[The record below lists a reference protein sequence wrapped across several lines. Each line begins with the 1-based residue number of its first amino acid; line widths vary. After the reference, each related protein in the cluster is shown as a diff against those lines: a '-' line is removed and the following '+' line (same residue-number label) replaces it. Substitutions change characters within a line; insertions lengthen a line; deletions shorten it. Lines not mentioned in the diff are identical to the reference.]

1 NEMYWSGSMSP
12 IVSLDNFKFFTT
24 STTATSVSINDVA
37 IAEGDVGTTNFVFTI
52 TRTTNSTAF
61 DIDISLAGISAT
73 SGVDF
78 TAQAPSTLSFAANGN
93 LSQSYTVEV
102 LNDFLVE
109 GNETFQVSLSNPTN
123 GTQISKANGIGTI
136 LDNDALCETF
146 ETEGQA
152 GENNFT
158 EGSDHLFTVSG
169 ELVIGFEAGTGSN
182 GSDYYL
188 ESDITNVPHSGQVG
202 SVTIS
207 NCTVVPLSLDLFT
220 SNDQIPNTQEQGTV
234 RFIGTLAAGGTA
246 FADFTTGTDGGLFTE
261 NLSFTGTAL
270 QDQELTAMTVELLGI
285 VDYVAIDDFKYDFR
299 ALTPT
304 VGTITDAT
312 CNNSDGMAEISGLPA
327 SISFDVSYMGPG
339 GAVGPLTLSSNSSG
353 VLTINNLA
361 PGSYTQ
367 LVLSS
372 DGGSCSSSPLSFT
385 IGSSDTENPTASNP
399 APINVTCREDIPDP
413 SVSVVT
419 DEMDNCPGTITV
431 AFDTEEGNGGAG
443 TTASPLIISRDYTVT
458 DAAGNSITVTQTI
471 TVIDDEAPTANCPSD
486 VTVGN
491 DAGLCGANVSF
502 TIPDPTDNCMG
513 ATSSPDPDSGS
524 FFDVGTTPVTV
535 TATDASGNTGTCTFN
550 VTVNDTE
557 APIATCAGSIAPVT
571 ADENCMEIIADILSS
586 PLASGSDN
594 CPGVSLSQSP
604 PPGAQVGIGLT
615 VITITATDA
624 AGLQGT
630 CTYDLTVLDGFS
642 PNAECVDNL
651 EVFLDDNGDA
661 SISFA
666 DIDNGSSDNC
676 EISSLVLDDSTFT
689 CADAGMTQLV
699 VLTATDA
706 AGNQDTCQTP
716 VTVRD
721 TILPA
726 LVCQNV
732 TYNLDANGE
741 FTLFLGLVVQ
751 DIIVS
756 STDNCEL
763 IDGQAGIG
771 VSQFQFDCSNLGSH

>member
-1 NEMYWSGSMSP
+1 
-12 IVSLDNFKFFTT
+12 
-24 STTATSVSINDVA
+24 
-37 IAEGDVGTTNFVFTI
+37 
-52 TRTTNSTAF
+52 
-61 DIDISLAGISAT
+61 
-73 SGVDF
+73 
-78 TAQAPSTLSFAANGN
+78 
-93 LSQSYTVEV
+93 
-102 LNDFLVE
+102 
-109 GNETFQVSLSNPTN
+109 

-182 GSDYYL
+182 GSDHYL

-202 SVTIS
+202 SFTIS
-207 NCTVVPLSLDLFT
+207 NCTFVPLSLDLYT
-220 SNDQIPNTQEQGTV
+220 SNDQDPNTQEQGTV

-246 FADFTTGTDGGLFTE
+246 FTDFTTGTDGGLFTE

-312 CNNSDGMAEISGLPA
+312 CDNSDGMAEISGLPA

-431 AFDTEEGNGGAG
+431 AYLTEEGNGGAG
-443 TTASPLIISRDYTVT
+443 TTASPFIISRDYTVT
-458 DAAGNSITVTQTI
+458 DAASNSITVTQTI

-502 TIPDPTDNCMG
+502 
-513 ATSSPDPDSGS
+513 
-524 FFDVGTTPVTV
+524 
-535 TATDASGNTGTCTFN
+535 
-550 VTVNDTE
+550 
-557 APIATCAGSIAPVT
+557 
-571 ADENCMEIIADILSS
+571 
-586 PLASGSDN
+586 
-594 CPGVSLSQSP
+594 
-604 PPGAQVGIGLT
+604 
-615 VITITATDA
+615 
-624 AGLQGT
+624 
-630 CTYDLTVLDGFS
+630 
-642 PNAECVDNL
+642 
-651 EVFLDDNGDA
+651 
-661 SISFA
+661 
-666 DIDNGSSDNC
+666 
-676 EISSLVLDDSTFT
+676 
-689 CADAGMTQLV
+689 
-699 VLTATDA
+699 
-706 AGNQDTCQTP
+706 
-716 VTVRD
+716 
-721 TILPA
+721 
-726 LVCQNV
+726 
-732 TYNLDANGE
+732 
-741 FTLFLGLVVQ
+741 
-751 DIIVS
+751 
-756 STDNCEL
+756 
-763 IDGQAGIG
+763 
-771 VSQFQFDCSNLGSH
+771 